1 MAFAAETVNKDNL
14 DEYEDFINRHPKG
27 LFQHSSKWAKVKSA
41 WKWEALMLKDESGN
55 IKGSAAALIRTVPV
69 INYSLFYVCRGFVAD
84 EDDAEVFDALF
95 DALLKLAKK
104 YKAYCIKIDPEITVE
119 NKEYKRRLL
128 DKGFIELN
136 PGCLDFE
143 NVQPRFV
150 YCFDYN
156 GLNEEE
162 LMLTFKPDYRNRI
175 RKAAKKGVEVK
186 ICGKEALDDFVRI
199 MQETG
204 ERDGFST
211 RPKWYFEKIL
221 DCMGEDARLYMAYYD
236 GGAIAGTLAIR
247 WGKNVMKYQYGASSN
262 AHRNVYPNYAL
273 QWAMMKWGLECGCSV
288 YDFGGI
294 SGDCQNPNNP
304 HYGLWRF
311 KHGFGGYMKEFIG
324 EFDYV
329 INKPVYKLYNLA
341 MELKKKLR

>member
-14 DEYEDFINRHPKG
+14 DEYEDFIKRHPKG

-162 LMLTFKPDYRNRI
+162 LMDPEHKNMGKSSMSFITALSLSFNNLKTKKARTLLTAFAGSIGIIGIALILSLSTGVNDYIQQIEEETLSEYPLQIQSTGFDFSSALETGGIPDSEDQTGDIYVVEMVTDMFSTLDTNDLESLKSYLDSGESGVEGLDLAALKALRAHVEAA
-175 RKAAKKGVEVK
+175 AAKGDM
-186 ICGKEALDDFVRI
+186 EAKML
-199 MQETG
+199 
-204 ERDGFST
+204 
-211 RPKWYFEKIL
+211 
-221 DCMGEDARLYMAYYD
+221 
-236 GGAIAGTLAIR
+236 
-247 WGKNVMKYQYGASSN
+247 
-262 AHRNVYPNYAL
+262 L
-273 QWAMMKWGLECGCSV
+273 QSWK
-288 YDFGGI
+288 
-294 SGDCQNPNNP
+294 
-304 HYGLWRF
+304 
-311 KHGFGGYMKEFIG
+311 
-324 EFDYV
+324 
-329 INKPVYKLYNLA
+329 
-341 MELKKKLR
+341 

>member
-1 MAFAAETVNKDNL
+1 MIERVTKENL
-14 DEYEDFINRHPKG
+14 DQYEAFIKKHPKG

-41 WKWEALMLKDESGN
+41 WKWEAVMLKDEDGN
-55 IKGSAAALIRTVPV
+55 IKGSADVLIRTVPV
-69 INYSLFYVCRGFVAD
+69 IKASLLYCCRGFVAD
-84 EDDAEVFDALF
+84 EDDFATFDALF
-95 DALLKLAKK
+95 AALLDIAKE
-104 YKAYCIKIDPEITVE
+104 YHGYCIKIDPEITVE
-119 NKEYKRRLL
+119 NKAYKQHLL
-128 DKGFIELN
+128 NKGFVELN
-136 PGCLDFE
+136 PGCMDFE

-156 GLNEEE
+156 GLNEQE

-175 RKAAKKGVEVK
+175 RKAPKKGVEVK
-186 ICGKEALDDFVRI
+186 VMGTEALDDFVRI
-199 MQETG
+199 MRETG
-204 ERDGFST
+204 ERDNFST
-211 RPKWYFEKIL
+211 RPKSYFEQIMN
-221 DCMGEDARLYMAYYD
+221 C
-236 GGAIAGTLAIR
+236 IAGTLAIK
-247 WGKNVMKYQYGASSN
+247 WGQNVMKYQYGASSN

-273 QWAMMKWGLECGCSV
+273 QWAMMQWGMECGCKV

-329 INKPVYKLYNLA
+329 INKPVYHLYNLA
-341 MELKKKLR
+341 TKVLEKVRK

>member
-1 MAFAAETVNKDNL
+1 MIERVTKENL
-14 DEYEDFINRHPKG
+14 DQYEAFIKKHPKG

-41 WKWEALMLKDESGN
+41 WKWEAVMLRDEDGN
-55 IKGSAAALIRTVPV
+55 IKGSADVLIRTVPV
-69 INYSLFYVCRGFVAD
+69 IKASLLYCCRGFVAD
-84 EDDAEVFDALF
+84 EDDFATFDALF
-95 DALLKLAKK
+95 AALLDIAKE
-104 YKAYCIKIDPEITVE
+104 YHGYCIKIDPEITVE
-119 NKEYKRRLL
+119 NKAYKQHLL
-128 DKGFIELN
+128 SKGFVELN
-136 PGCLDFE
+136 PGCMDFE

-156 GLNEEE
+156 GLNEQE

-175 RKAAKKGVEVK
+175 RKASKKGVEVK
-186 ICGKEALDDFVRI
+186 VMGTEALDDFVRI

-204 ERDGFST
+204 ERDNFST
-211 RPKWYFEKIL
+211 RPKSYFEQIMN
-221 DCMGEDARLYMAYYD
+221 CMGEDCRLYMAYYE
-236 GGAIAGTLAIR
+236 GKAIAGTLAIK
-247 WGKNVMKYQYGASSN
+247 WGQNVMKYQYGASSN

-273 QWAMMKWGLECGCSV
+273 QWAMMQWGMECGCKV

-294 SGDCQNPNNP
+294 SGDCQNPDNP

-329 INKPVYKLYNLA
+329 INKPVYHLYNLA
-341 MELKKKLR
+341 TKVLEKVRK